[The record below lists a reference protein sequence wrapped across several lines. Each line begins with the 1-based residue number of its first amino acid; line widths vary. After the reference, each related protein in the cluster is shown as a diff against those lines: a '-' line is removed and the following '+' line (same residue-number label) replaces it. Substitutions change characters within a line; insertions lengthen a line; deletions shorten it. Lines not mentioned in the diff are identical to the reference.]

1 MKQSKMLIPTLREM
15 PSDAQVISHALML
28 RAGYVRQI
36 SAGVYSYLPLANRVI
51 EKAKKIMREEFEKI
65 GAVEMLAP
73 ALLSA
78 DLWRESGRYETYG
91 EDLYKL
97 KNREGSDFILG
108 PTHEET
114 FTAIV
119 RDSVKSYKQ
128 LPLNLYQI
136 QAKYRD
142 EKRPR
147 NGLLRTREFIMKDG
161 YSFHANYD
169 SLDVTYDEY
178 KMAYE
183 NIFTRSEI
191 EFKGI
196 IGDGGA
202 MGGKDSQEFMA
213 ITPERT
219 DLSRWVVLDKSVASF
234 DEIPA
239 DVQEAIKAELTSW
252 LVSGEDTVVY
262 SSESSY
268 AANLEMATNEYK
280 PSNRVVAEE
289 ELTRIETPDCKSI
302 DEVAAFLHV
311 DESQTIKTLVYI
323 ADEKPIV
330 ALLVGNDQLNE
341 VKLKNYLGA
350 DFFEPASEEE
360 VRELFGAN
368 FGSLGPVHLPED
380 VQIIAD
386 RKVEDVRNAVVGA
399 NEDGYHL
406 TGVNPGRD
414 FTAEYVDIR
423 EVREGEVSPDGQG
436 VLKFAR
442 GIEIGHIFK
451 LGTRYSES
459 MNATVLDENGRAVP
473 VVMGC
478 YGIGVSRLLS
488 AVMEQHARLFVN
500 KTPKGDYR
508 YAWGINFPK
517 ELAPFDVH
525 LIPVNVKDE
534 EALAL
539 TEQLEA
545 ELLKAGYEVL
555 TDDRNERAGVK
566 FSDSDLIGLPIRVT
580 IGKKAAD
587 RIVEVKIK
595 ATGDTIEVHVD
606 NLLETLAILTKKEER

>member
-28 RAGYVRQI
+28 RAGYVRQV

-51 EKAKKIMREEFEKI
+51 EKAKKIMREEFDKI

-97 KNREGSDFILG
+97 KNREKSDFILG

-136 QAKYRD
+136 QPKYRD

-147 NGLLRTREFIMKDG
+147 NGLLRTREFIMKDA

-169 SLDVTYDEY
+169 SLDATYDEY
-178 KMAYE
+178 KSAYE
-183 NIFTRSEI
+183 KIFTRSELD
-191 EFKGI
+191 FKAI

-213 ITPERT
+213 ITPDRT
-219 DLSRWVVLDKSVASF
+219 DLNRWVVLDKSVASF
-234 DEIPA
+234 DEIPE
-239 DVQEAIKAELTSW
+239 DVQEAIRTELTSW
-252 LVSGEDTVVY
+252 MVSGEDTIAY

-268 AANLEMATNEYK
+268 AANLEMATDEYK
-280 PSNRVVAEE
+280 PAGRVVTEE
-289 ELTRIETPDCKSI
+289 EVARVSTPDCKTI
-302 DEVAAFLHV
+302 DEVAAFLGL
-311 DESQTIKTLVYI
+311 DESQTIKTLVYM
-323 ADEKPIV
+323 ADESPVV

-341 VKLKNYLGA
+341 VKLKNHLAA
-350 DFFEPASEEE
+350 DFFDVASEDQ
-360 VRELFGAN
+360 VRQLLGAG
-368 FGSLGPVHLPED
+368 FGSLGPVNLPEG
-380 VQIIAD
+380 VRIIAD
-386 RKVEDVRNAVVGA
+386 RKVQDLANAVVGA

-414 FTAEYVDIR
+414 FTSEYVDIR
-423 EVREGEVSPDGQG
+423 EVREGEISPDGQG

-451 LGTRYSES
+451 LGTRYSDS
-459 MNATVLDENGRAVP
+459 MNANVLDENGRAVP
-473 VVMGC
+473 MIMGC

-500 KTPKGDYR
+500 KTPKGEFR

-534 EALAL
+534 EAVAL
-539 TEQLEA
+539 TDQIEA
-545 ELLKAGYEVL
+545 NLLSAGYEVL
-555 TDDRNERAGVK
+555 VDDRNERAGVK

-580 IGKKAAD
+580 VGKKAAEG
-587 RIVEVKIK
+587 IVEVKIK
-595 ATGDTIEVHVD
+595 ATGDTIEVHAD
-606 NLLETLAILTKKEER
+606 NLLETLSILTK